1 MTELIRSLI
10 ECLKKETERYRK
22 LEVLAIQQKDLLIAG
37 KMEALNENI
46 RLEEKEVF
54 ALNPIVGE
62 RNELLGKIAKL
73 NDMKI
78 MDLEGVLKK
87 CRLDQI
93 EDFKKAVIELVQ
105 GAKRLEEINKG
116 NEKLLK
122 NALSYVD
129 FTLKIINNGGKK
141 KTFYPSLVPAPEEN
155 KASLVDR
162 VV

>member
-22 LEVLAIQQKDLLIAG
+22 LEVLAVQQKDLLVAG
-37 KMEALNENI
+37 NVEALHENI

-54 ALNPIVGE
+54 ALNPLVGE
-62 RNELLGKIAKL
+62 RNELLSKIAKISG
-73 NDMKI
+73 MKRI
-78 MDLEGVLKK
+78 DLEGVFKK
-87 CRLDQI
+87 CPINQV
-93 EDFKKAVIELVQ
+93 EEFKKAVIELVQ
-105 GAKRLEEINKG
+105 GARRLEGINKG

-129 FTLKIINNGGKK
+129 FTLKIINDGGKK
-141 KTFYPSLVPAPEEN
+141 RTAYPSAGLSTQE
-155 KASLVDR
+155 KKSSLVNR